1 VCSLAVDCVGCLFTG
16 FTFIMTYAHQTFTQP
31 LQIVIVDSTFDRY
44 DDFVAAAQTG
54 QIGLHFCVSGQSAV
68 RLARRYRADAWL
80 LAKDLDDMSGFD
92 LLEMLSPHVLQSAV
106 DPLRSGA
113 RISLGDMTRGHAALT
128 THSGVFI
135 VADAY
140 CLEDEQ
146 RALVSGVSGYLVR
159 PVTLDVIRAARS
171 PKAISAPKAMSG
183 PTQDRSGHGQRTDSL
198 QGSTSHVI
206 DD

>member
-1 VCSLAVDCVGCLFTG
+1 
-16 FTFIMTYAHQTFTQP
+16 MTYAHQTFTQP

-80 LAKDLDDMSGFD
+80 LAKELDDMSGFD

-113 RISLGDMTRGHAALT
+113 RVSLGDMTRGRVALT

-171 PKAISAPKAMSG
+171 PKAISAPKAISG
-183 PTQDRSGHGQRTDSL
+183 PAQDSSGHDQRNDSL

>member
-1 VCSLAVDCVGCLFTG
+1 
-16 FTFIMTYAHQTFTQP
+16 MTHHSQQMVSQQMVSQP

-80 LAKDLDDMSGFD
+80 LAKELDDMSGFD

-113 RISLGDMTRGHAALT
+113 RVSLGDVTRGRAALT

-135 VADAY
+135 VSDAY

-171 PKAISAPKAMSG
+171 PKAISAPKAISG
-183 PTQDRSGHGQRTDSL
+183 PTQDRSGHDQRNDSL

>member
-1 VCSLAVDCVGCLFTG
+1 
-16 FTFIMTYAHQTFTQP
+16 MTHHTHQMDTQP

-44 DDFVAAAQTG
+44 DDFVAAAQAG

-68 RLARRYRADAWL
+68 RFARRYRADAWL
-80 LAKDLDDMSGFD
+80 LAKNLEDMSGFD

-106 DPLRSGA
+106 DPLRFGA
-113 RISLGDMTRGHAALT
+113 RVSLGDMSRGHSSRGYNATA

-146 RALVSGVSGYLVR
+146 RALASGVSGYLVR
-159 PVTLDVIRAARS
+159 PVTVDVIRAARS
-171 PKAISAPKAMSG
+171 PRTAASMSV
-183 PTQDRSGHGQRTDSL
+183 QS
-198 QGSTSHVI
+198 
-206 DD
+206 